1 MPMYKRFAWLMM
13 SVALLVGMAMPVHAD
28 PAENPEPV
36 RLSISSQEEFLAFA
50 QNCRLDTYSQNLYV
64 SLEKDLDF
72 SDTPFVSVP
81 IFSGTF
87 AGNGHRVSGIRISSD
102 GSMEGLFRRLTETA
116 VVSDLTVNGE
126 IHPGGSGQ
134 EIGGIAGR
142 NEGQIL
148 GCSFSG
154 DLSGG
159 DYVGGIAGSNGVT
172 GLVESCSAEGQI
184 HGRHFVGGITGGNS
198 GVVRDCTNLS
208 AVNTTPQQNTVE
220 LSDITLENITNT
232 EAVNTVTDIGGIA
245 GISSGVIRSCVNREA
260 VGYPHMGYNIGG
272 IAGTQSGYIVDCE
285 NQGDVRGRKEVGG
298 IVGQM
303 EPVSLIEYT
312 EDTLQILQGQ
322 LDSMTG
328 LVNRASG
335 NAQANTAGVSGQIN
349 TLQQQATTAKD
360 AVKSLIPN
368 ADNPTLP
375 DADALLAAQNTLTST
390 LGAMPKTIRGIAS
403 ATQATVSTLTRDL
416 NAITNQITAMSRT
429 IGDASENLGGTITDI
444 SDQDTPEMLTG
455 KVEACINLGTVLA
468 DLNAG
473 GIAGAMSPENDL
485 DLLEDWEEIG
495 QESLNLHGQLRAV
508 ILRCENSGT
517 VTVKRQNA
525 GGIAGWQMLGLVK
538 ESLNTGTLDAA
549 EADSVGGVSGL
560 STGFIRRCYAKCA
573 ISGETN
579 VGGIA
584 GSATVLSDSVSQ
596 VVIENAREKRGA
608 VAGVITDGQTDEEN
622 PVRNNLYLPVGEDL
636 GAVDGV
642 SYSGQAEPVEQA
654 AFLSME
660 QLPDA
665 FHTVTV
671 RFLFE
676 DGTVREQI
684 LEPGQTLT
692 WIPEVPQKDGYTGSW
707 DGLEEEKLTNILFDM
722 TFRTLYRARNTV
734 IASAETREDGRPL
747 VLLEGDF
754 AEGAGISA
762 EETNAVVVLHDGET
776 LLETWNLTMSEP
788 GMSAR
793 FLLPEHA
800 DPERTLVLLGD
811 GKGNWKTAP
820 SYADG
825 SYLVFSPDEN
835 TCQLAL
841 IQTPQDNTVLWIA
854 GCGGVLLI
862 ALLVI
867 LIVRSKKKKA
877 SIES

>member
-1 MPMYKRFAWLMM
+1 MYKRLLWLMM
-13 SVALLVGMAMPVHAD
+13 SVVLLVSMAMPVHAD
-28 PAENPEPV
+28 PAEDTEV
-36 RLSISSQEEFLAFA
+36 VFLSISSPEEFLTFA
-50 QNCRLDTYSQNLYV
+50 QNCRLDTYSQNLQV
-64 SLEKDLDF
+64 SLENDLDF
-72 SDTPFVSVP
+72 SATSFVSVP

-87 AGNGHRVSGIRISSD
+87 AGNGHALTGISLSDD
-102 GSMEGLFRRLTETA
+102 GSMQGLFRYLTETA
-116 VVSDLTVNGE
+116 VVSDLTVNGQ

-142 NEGQIL
+142 NEGRIL

-159 DYVGGIAGSNGVT
+159 DYVGGIAGINGVT
-172 GLVESCSAEGQI
+172 GLIESCSVEGQI

-198 GVVRDCTNLS
+198 GVVRACSNLS

-220 LSDITLENITNT
+220 LSEITLENITNT

-245 GISSGVIRSCVNREA
+245 GISSGVIRNCVNREN

-272 IAGTQSGYIVDCE
+272 IAGTQSGYIADCK
-285 NQGDVRGRKEVGG
+285 NQGAVRGRKEVGG

-303 EPVSLIEYT
+303 EPVSLLEYT

-335 NAQANTAGVSGQIN
+335 NAQANAAGISGQIN
-349 TLQQQATTAKD
+349 TLQQQANTAKD
-360 AVKSLIPN
+360 AVESLIPD
-368 ADNPTLP
+368 ADNPALP
-375 DADALLAAQNTLTST
+375 DADALTAAQNTLTSA
-390 LGAMPKTIRGIAS
+390 LGAMPQTIRGIAS
-403 ATQATVSTLTRDL
+403 ATQATINTLSRDL
-416 NAITNQITAMSRT
+416 NAITNQVTAMSQT

-455 KVEACINLGTVLA
+455 KVENCINLGTVLA

-485 DLLEDWEEIG
+485 DVLEDWEEIG

-508 ILRCENSGT
+508 IVRSENSGT
-517 VTVKRQNA
+517 VTAKRQNA

-538 ESLNTGTLDAA
+538 ESLNTGALDAA

-560 STGFIRRCYAKCA
+560 STGFIRSCYAKCA
-573 ISGETN
+573 ISGKSN

-596 VVIENAREKRGA
+596 VIIENAREKRGA
-608 VAGVITDGQTDEEN
+608 VAGVIKDGQTNEEN
-622 PVRNNLYLPVGEDL
+622 PVRNNIYLPVGEDI
-636 GAVDGV
+636 GAVDGI
-642 SYSGQAEPVEQA
+642 SYSGLAEPMEQD

-665 FHTVTV
+665 FGTVTV

-676 DGTVREQI
+676 DGTVKEQK
-684 LEPGQTLT
+684 LKPGQTLSQ
-692 WIPEVPQKDGYTGSW
+692 IPEVPQKDGYVGTW
-707 DGLEEEKLTNILFDM
+707 DGLQEEKLTNILFDM
-722 TFRTLYRARNTV
+722 TFRTLYRAKNTV
-734 IASAETREDGRPL
+734 IASAQTREDGRPL
-747 VLLEGDF
+747 FLLEGAFTD
-754 AEGAGISA
+754 GAVVSA
-762 EETNAVVVLHDGET
+762 EKTDAVVVLHDGEN
-776 LLETWNLTMSEP
+776 LQETWNFTMSEL
-788 GMSAR
+788 GTTVR
-793 FLLPEHA
+793 FLLPEDA
-800 DPERTLVLLGD
+800 DPERALVLLGD

-820 SYADG
+820 SEADG
-825 SYLVFSPDEN
+825 SYLVFSPEED

-841 IQTPQDNTVLWIA
+841 IQTAPDNTLLWIA
-854 GCGGVLLI
+854 GIGGLLLI
-862 ALLVI
+862 TLLVI
-867 LIVRSKKKKA
+867 LIVRSRKKKKA
-877 SIES
+877 SMNA

>member
-232 EAVNTVTDIGGIA
+232 EAVNTITDIGGIA
-245 GISSGVIRSCVNREA
+245 GISSGVIRNCVNREA

-429 IGDASENLGGTITDI
+429 IGEASENLGGTITDI

-596 VVIENAREKRGA
+596 VIIENAREKRGA
-608 VAGVITDGQTDEEN
+608 IAGVIKDGQTDEEN
-622 PVRNNLYLPVGEDL
+622 PVRNNLYLPIGEDM

-642 SYSGQAEPVEQA
+642 SYSGLAEPMEQD
-654 AFLSME
+654 AFLRME
-660 QLPDA
+660 QLPEA
-665 FHTVTV
+665 FRTVKV

-676 DGTVREQI
+676 DGTVRTQL
-684 LEPGQTLT
+684 LEPGQTLS
-692 WIPEVPQKDGYTGSW
+692 WIPEVPQKDGYTGIW
-707 DGLEEEKLTNILFDM
+707 DGLQEAKLTNILFDM
-722 TFRTLYRARNTV
+722 TFRTLYRAHNTV
-734 IASAETREDGRPL
+734 IASAETRENGRPL
-747 VLLEGDF
+747 ILLEGDF
-754 AEGAGISA
+754 ADGAAVSA
-762 EETNAVVVLHDGET
+762 EETNAVVVLQDGET

-788 GMSAR
+788 GETAR

-811 GKGNWKTAP
+811 GKGNWKTVP
-820 SYADG
+820 SDASG
-825 SYLVFSPDEN
+825 SYLVFSPDGD

-841 IQTPQDNTVLWIA
+841 IQTAPDNTVLWIA
-854 GCGGVLLI
+854 GMGGVLLI
-862 ALLVI
+862 VLIII
-867 LIVRSKKKKA
+867 LIVRRKKKKV
-877 SIES
+877 SLEI